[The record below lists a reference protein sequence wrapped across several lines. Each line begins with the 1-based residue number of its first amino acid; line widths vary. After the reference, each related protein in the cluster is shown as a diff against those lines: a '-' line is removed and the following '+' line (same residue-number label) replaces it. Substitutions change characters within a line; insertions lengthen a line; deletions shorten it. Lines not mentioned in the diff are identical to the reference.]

1 LYRVGGTDGRME
13 GLLDERGDLVD
24 MREMM
29 VYYWKGLVDL
39 KIMVECWIGLVDTR
53 VMIGMRLVVDY

>member
-1 LYRVGGTDGRME
+1 ME

-53 VMIGMRLVVDY
+53 VMIGRRLVVDY